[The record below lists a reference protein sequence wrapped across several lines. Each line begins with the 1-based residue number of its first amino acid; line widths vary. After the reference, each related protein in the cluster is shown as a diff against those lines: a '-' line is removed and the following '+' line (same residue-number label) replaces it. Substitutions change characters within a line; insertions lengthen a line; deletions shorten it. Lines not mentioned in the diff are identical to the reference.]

1 MGMSYLVYPG
11 AHHTRFHHAI
21 GCMHLMQ
28 KAVQVLR
35 YKGVNISED
44 EENALYI
51 AILLHDIGHGPF
63 SHAMENSIVNGI
75 PHEAISLFFMQR
87 LNEEFNGSLTLAI
100 KIFKGE
106 HERKF
111 LGQLISSQF
120 DMDRAD
126 YLKRDSF
133 YAGVA
138 EGNINSER
146 LITMLNVV
154 NDTLVIEEKGIY
166 SVEKFLVARR
176 FMYWQVYLHKTGLVA
191 EQLLIRVLKRA
202 KELLHNGIQLNASKP
217 LLYFLNHNISLDDF
231 DFKTLETFSKLDDF
245 DIISAVKTWQDH
257 EDFVLRNLCDM
268 IINRTLL
275 KIKIKDKK
283 FDNKKLQQ
291 HINKVTDSLKISKQE
306 AEYFVFEGEISN
318 QAYQKNIQKINVL
331 YKSGKVGD
339 ITNATDQFDMK
350 ALSKSITKYYI
361 CYPKD
366 KM

>member
-1 MGMSYLVYPG
+1 
-11 AHHTRFHHAI
+11 
-21 GCMHLMQ
+21 MHLMQ

-133 YAGVA
+133 YAGV
-138 EGNINSER
+138 SR
-146 LITMLNVV
+146 
-154 NDTLVIEEKGIY
+154 D
-166 SVEKFLVARR
+166 R
-176 FMYWQVYLHKTGLVA
+176 WQPPANCRPLGL
-191 EQLLIRVLKRA
+191 R
-202 KELLHNGIQLNASKP
+202 P
-217 LLYFLNHNISLDDF
+217 
-231 DFKTLETFSKLDDF
+231 
-245 DIISAVKTWQDH
+245 
-257 EDFVLRNLCDM
+257 
-268 IINRTLL
+268 
-275 KIKIKDKK
+275 
-283 FDNKKLQQ
+283 
-291 HINKVTDSLKISKQE
+291 
-306 AEYFVFEGEISN
+306 
-318 QAYQKNIQKINVL
+318 
-331 YKSGKVGD
+331 
-339 ITNATDQFDMK
+339 
-350 ALSKSITKYYI
+350 
-361 CYPKD
+361 P
-366 KM
+366 